1 MSQSDLKAGEKGLG
15 KSIEGASFRMCLIE
29 VELATKELHP
39 QQSEDNEEEEKQQQQ
54 RCNGL
59 HRV

>member
-1 MSQSDLKAGEKGLG
+1 MSQSDLKAGEQSLG
-15 KSIEGASFRMCLIE
+15 KSIEGASFRMCLIK
-29 VELATKELHP
+29 VELAPKELHP
-39 QQSEDNEEEEKQQQQ
+39 QQSEDNEEEEKEQQQ